1 MFQQMGKRTGVE
13 ATRRKASGFNEGP
26 NQGNAAGSVNRDSQ
40 AANRQRIQL
49 HFDVILLL
57 SVITL
62 MVFGIVMVYSASY
75 DFSNI
80 WYGSQMSMFYRQ
92 MIWLVIGIAAAVF
105 LTIYDYHLLKR
116 YVVPMMI
123 VTIVLLVLV
132 LIVNEVLLGA
142 ARTLLQGSIQPS
154 ELAKLMV
161 IIYLSVWLS
170 AKREVLS
177 SISFGLFP
185 LAIILGVLGG
195 LIMLQPD
202 ISAVATIFMLGGL
215 MFFLAGGDLKQILLL
230 MIVAVL
236 IGWIIVQFNPTGSDR
251 IEKYL
256 LGLKD
261 PTQGSYHVQRSLEAI
276 IRGGWFGVGIG
287 KSETKLNGLPVPPTD
302 SIFAVVGEETGVLG
316 ASLLVILFSILLWRG
331 LRISQQAPDELG
343 AMLAGGLCI
352 WIALEAFI
360 NMAVMVNL
368 LPFAGNALPFI
379 SAGGSNLGVTLA
391 AVGILLNISR
401 LSVQKR
407 EEQGRQFNALV
418 DLRWRDRRRRV
429 SSTRR
434 TARNEK

>member
-13 ATRRKASGFNEGP
+13 ATRRKANGFNEGP
-26 NQGNAAGSVNRDSQ
+26 SQGNAAGSVNRESQ

-407 EEQGRQFNALV
+407 EEQGKQFNALV

-429 SSTRR
+429 SGSRR

>member
-1 MFQQMGKRTGVE
+1 MFQQMGKRIGVE
-13 ATRRKASGFNEGP
+13 ATRRKANGFNEGP
-26 NQGNAAGSVNRDSQ
+26 SQGNAAGSVNRESQ